1 MIYLLGMSHMISLL
15 HAVQQTEGS
24 VSLDNWSTQEHEGFF
39 PVKLKPGMLP
49 AKQMQALVI
58 GRQAWDPLVHYAESG
73 GRRVLEGH
81 RGFIEAL
88 QPLQENQEDNVI
100 LSYLNGNGH
109 AALSILQHPQP
120 FDFVLPGHEDMGMQ
134 PGFQP
139 VPHELIRKHIQP
151 FQVSTIGALSF
162 LRVLLPKTR
171 IIHILP
177 PPPSSEE
184 QIRNKPELFGG
195 PMAATGV
202 TPLSVRR
209 KYYLLANRVLREQ
222 VHGLGIELL
231 EAPPDSMAADGSL
244 RDDLS
249 AGATHGNSAYGALV
263 AAQLRDLL

>member
-1 MIYLLGMSHMISLL
+1 MIYLLGMSHMIGLL
-15 HAVQQTEGS
+15 HAVQKAEGS
-24 VSLDNWSTQEHEGFF
+24 VSLENWSTQEHEGFF

-49 AKQMQALVI
+49 GDQLQALVI
-58 GRQAWDPLVHYAESG
+58 GRQAWDPLVHYAETG
-73 GRRVLEGH
+73 GRRVVNGH
-81 RGFIEAL
+81 AGFIQAL
-88 QPLQENQEDNVI
+88 QPLQEQQEDHVI

-139 VPHELIRKHIQP
+139 LSHELIRKHIQP

-162 LRVLLPKTR
+162 LRVLLPKAR

-177 PPPSSEE
+177 PPPSSEQ
-184 QIRNKPELFGG
+184 QIRSKPELFEG
-195 PMAATGV
+195 PMATTGV
-202 TPLSVRR
+202 SPLSVRR
-209 KYYLLANRVLREQ
+209 KYYLLANRILREQ

-231 EAPPDSMAADGSL
+231 DAPPASMAADGSL
-244 RDDLS
+244 REELS
-249 AGATHGNSAYGALV
+249 AGATHGNSAYGELV